1 MSYSTEE
8 GAFINLFAKPNSPIL
23 GKRLGKRFKHFKGTI
38 ESLSSDTINEFQE
51 TGQIVIDGESL
62 SGEDL
67 LIFREA
73 RPGTNAV
80 SDRFISID
88 LDCTLNEELVAE
100 GLAREVVNRIQRSRK
115 ELGFNVAD
123 RVVIQ
128 YTADGSLEEAI
139 RQHRAYIMRE
149 TLCIELNAVAN
160 DGIEFD
166 IDGDSLR
173 LTIRVSE

>member
-1 MSYSTEE
+1 M
-8 GAFINLFAKPNSPIL
+8 
-23 GKRLGKRFKHFKGTI
+23 
-38 ESLSSDTINEFQE
+38 
-51 TGQIVIDGESL
+51 
-62 SGEDL
+62 
-67 LIFREA
+67 
-73 RPGTNAV
+73 
-80 SDRFISID
+80 
-88 LDCTLNEELVAE
+88 
-100 GLAREVVNRIQRSRK
+100 
-115 ELGFNVAD
+115 LGFYVAD

-173 LTIRVSE
+173 LTIRVLE